1 MPYLLAEADAHPTRG
16 LPRRIAGAAAILSA
30 IVLAGCSD
38 SAQSGAGETQPA
50 STAAAPAAP
59 ATAAKAPADAAGRLA
74 ANVERAGAVIDGDI
88 ERTLNALKGVPVVVK
103 QWASWCPQC
112 DQEFPYFQ
120 ELAGTYKTKVAFVGL
135 NARDSRADAEA
146 YSAEKALKFPSIYD
160 SDGAQS
166 LAVGA
171 GRSWPT
177 TVFFDAKGNRTAVR
191 PGAFA
196 SLEELDDYIRRYA
209 LNG

>member
-1 MPYLLAEADAHPTRG
+1 MPDRPAETDVHLTRR
-16 LPRRIAGAAAILSA
+16 LRRRIPGAAAILST
-30 IVLAGCSD
+30 IVLAGCSG
-38 SAQSGAGETQPA
+38 SAQSGAADTQPA
-50 STAAAPAAP
+50 STAATPATPAA
-59 ATAAKAPADAAGRLA
+59 AAKAPAGAAGRLA
-74 ANVERAGAVIDGDI
+74 ANVERAGEVIDGDI
-88 ERTLNALKGVPVVVK
+88 EQTINALKGVPVVVK

-120 ELAGTYKTKVAFVGL
+120 ELAGTYKSKVAFVGL

-146 YSAEKALKFPSIYD
+146 YSAENALKFPSIYD

-177 TVFFDAKGNRTAVR
+177 TVFFDAKGKRTAVR